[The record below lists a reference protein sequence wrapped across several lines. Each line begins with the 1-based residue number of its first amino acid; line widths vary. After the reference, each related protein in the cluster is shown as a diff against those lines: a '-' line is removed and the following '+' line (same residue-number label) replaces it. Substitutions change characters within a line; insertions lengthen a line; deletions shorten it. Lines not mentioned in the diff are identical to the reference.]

1 MSMDEK
7 TKKDIDEGAKAAGRG
22 LADIADV
29 AGHIIAGGV
38 KGAADGV
45 ESVSHANKDEHEHE

>member
-1 MSMDEK
+1 MDEK
-7 TKKDIDEGAKAAGRG
+7 TKKELDEGAKAAGRG

-45 ESVSHANKDEHEHE
+45 ESASHATKDEQEHE

>member
-1 MSMDEK
+1 MDEK
-7 TKKDIDEGAKAAGRG
+7 TKQELDDGAKAAGRG

-45 ESVSHANKDEHEHE
+45 EAVSHANKEEQEHE